1 MKKVFLLLCCS
12 CMFLSAVGC
21 GKKKPDFSWY
31 KNDGF
36 VTAVNNSD
44 SQKAIGLLHT
54 TKIDINAL
62 NEDGQNALLYAL
74 ENTEDE
80 KIVEDIAS
88 YSADINTPNAAGRT
102 PLYIAARS
110 IKNQKILLALLR
122 SGADVTKDPQGLLA
136 AAEQNQNPQVKQIL
150 SDAINKTPWYKNT
163 VFVDALKAGDFENVR
178 KELPFTDI
186 NALDEN
192 SATAA
197 FAAVSNP
204 QIQIIKL
211 LLKNTKDINVKYK
224 GITPVLLFAAP
235 TVTDPA
241 VFKAYLDAGA
251 MINDT
256 DDQGL
261 TPLMVIAGYN
271 KNPLPLLK
279 LFMDSGADI
288 NVQNKQGNTAL
299 IYAVRNR
306 TDVNIISFLLKQKAD
321 INLANKNRE
330 TALHIAARY
339 NGNERLVKALAEEK
353 GIQIEAKDKQGNT
366 PLILAAYNENHLVAH
381 VLLQAGAD
389 INAKNINN
397 QNGLEIAA
405 QYNKNPKVALT
416 FLSLIPSV
424 ENPKNILALAAKN
437 TNFEV
442 KTALEEMMPYKAS
455 SAASSVSSSSSK
467 SAAPWYASED
477 FKKAIIKNNI
487 SLLKK
492 ALSGGLNLNAM
503 QPGNVEISALM
514 FASARSNNAD
524 IIYTLLKAGADIATR
539 NKNGDSA
546 LSVAALVN
554 ENADVISALISA
566 GADVNAKDNSGV
578 SVLAVAASNN
588 PSEEVMSL
596 LLKSGAKG
604 TKSVML
610 QYAEKNSNKKIKD
623 ILENSL

>member
-12 CMFLSAVGC
+12 FIFLSAAGC
-21 GKKKPDFSWY
+21 GKKKPDYNWY

-36 VTAVNNSD
+36 VTAINNSD

-54 TKIDINAL
+54 TKIDINSL
-62 NEDGQNALLYAL
+62 NEEGQTALLYAL

-80 KIVEDIAS
+80 NIIEDIAS
-88 YSADINTPNAAGRT
+88 YSADVNAADAAGRT
-102 PLYIAARS
+102 PLHIAAHS
-110 IKNQKILLALLR
+110 VKNQKVLLALLR
-122 SGADVTKDPQGLLA
+122 SGADVSKESQSLLV
-136 AAEQNQNPQVKQIL
+136 AAEKNQNPQVKQIL
-150 SDAINKTPWYKNT
+150 TDAINKTPWHKNT
-163 VFVDALKAGDFENVR
+163 AFIDALKAGNFDNVK
-178 KELPFTDI
+178 KELPFTDV
-186 NALDEN
+186 NAPDEN
-192 SATAA
+192 GANAA
-197 FAAVSNP
+197 FAALANP
-204 QIQIIKL
+204 QLQIIKL
-211 LLKNTKDINVKYK
+211 LLSKTKDVNTKYK

-241 VFKAYLDAGA
+241 IFKAYIDAGA
-251 MINDT
+251 MINDC

-271 KNPLPLLK
+271 KNYLPLLK
-279 LFMDSGADI
+279 LFMESGADI

-299 IYAVRNR
+299 IYAVKNR
-306 TDVNIISFLLKQKAD
+306 TDVNIVSFMLKQKAD
-321 INLANKNRE
+321 INISNRNRK

-339 NGNERLVKALAEEK
+339 NTNERLVKALAEEK
-353 GIQIEAKDKQGNT
+353 GVQLEAKDKQANT
-366 PLILAAYNENHLVAH
+366 PLLLAAYNENHLVAH
-381 VLLQAGAD
+381 VLLQIGAN

-416 FLSLIPSV
+416 FLSLIPVV
-424 ENPKNILALAAKN
+424 ENPKNILELAAKN
-437 TNFEV
+437 PNKEV
-442 KTALEEMMPYKAS
+442 KTSLEEMMPYKAS
-455 SAASSVSSSSSK
+455 SAASAASAK
-467 SAAPWYASED
+467 NAAPWYSNED
-477 FKKAIIKNNI
+477 FQSAVIQSNIK
-487 SLLKK
+487 LLKK

-503 QPGNVEISALM
+503 QPGSVEISALM
-514 FASARSNNAD
+514 FAAARSNNAD
-524 IIYTLLKAGADIATR
+524 IIYTLVKAGADVSAR

-554 ENADVISALISA
+554 KNADIIAALIES

-588 PSEEVMSL
+588 PSEDVVQT

-610 QYAEKNSNKKIKD
+610 QYAAKNPNKKIKD
-623 ILENSL
+623 IIEGNM